1 MIKNPPDYVFMSLVL
16 LLVVFGFVMLGSAS
30 SDMAKIRFGDS
41 YYYLKH
47 QLIYGFAV
55 GVLGFFAGAFIYYRI
70 WEKISLPLL
79 VLSLI
84 FLVLV
89 FTPLGLKIYG
99 SERWLSIFGV
109 TIQPGEFIKLTF
121 LIYLSA
127 WVSRSRIRGK
137 SLKEGLLPFLFLI
150 GIVSF
155 LLIMQPS
162 TTTALIIFG
171 TALLTYFT
179 AGAKFKFLIAS
190 LFLCILVFSLIIYF
204 TPYRLERVIGF
215 LNPASD
221 ELDKTYH
228 INQALIAIGSG
239 GISGVGFGE
248 STTKLKYL
256 PEPITDS
263 IFAIIG
269 EETGF
274 LGSVF
279 LVLLF
284 FVLVSRGLVI
294 AKHAPD
300 NFGRLLAT
308 SFVSLIGLQAFVNI
322 GAISG
327 LLPLTGVPLPFISYG
342 GTALAVFLTMSG
354 IMLNISRYRR

>member
-1 MIKNPPDYVFMSLVL
+1 MIKNPPDYFFLSLIL
-16 LLVVFGFVMLGSAS
+16 LLVVFGFVMLTSAS
-30 SDMAKIRFGDS
+30 SDLAKIRFGDS
-41 YYYLKH
+41 YYYLRH
-47 QLIYGFAV
+47 QLIYGLAIGIV
-55 GVLGFFAGAFIYYRI
+55 GFLAGFFIYYRA
-70 WEKISLPLL
+70 WEKLSL
-79 VLSLI
+79 VLLLLSL
-84 FLVLV
+84 FLLVLV

-99 SERWLSIFGV
+99 SERWLNVFGV
-109 TIQPGEFIKLTF
+109 TVQPGELIKLSF

-127 WVSRSRIRGK
+127 WVSRSRIRGR

-150 GIVSF
+150 GIVSL

-162 TTTALIIFG
+162 TTTAVIIFG
-171 TALLTYFT
+171 TSLLTYFT

-190 LFLCILVFSLIIYF
+190 LFLCVLAFSLIVYF
-204 TPYRLERVIGF
+204 TPYRLERVMSF
-215 LNPASD
+215 LNPDSD
-221 ELDKTYH
+221 ELGKTYH

-274 LGSVF
+274 LGSLF

-284 FVLVSRGLVI
+284 FVLVSRGLII
-294 AKHAPD
+294 AKRAPD

-308 SFVSLIGLQAFVNI
+308 SFISLVGLQAFVNI